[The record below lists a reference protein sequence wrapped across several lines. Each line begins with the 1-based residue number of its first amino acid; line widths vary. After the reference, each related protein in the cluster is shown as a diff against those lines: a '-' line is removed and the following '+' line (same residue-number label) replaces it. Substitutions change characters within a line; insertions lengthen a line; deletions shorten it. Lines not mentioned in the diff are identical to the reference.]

1 MDGRIVG
8 WSEISDCNYS
18 KSTCGANKE
27 VFEKFICTIFSWPP
41 LFLAWE
47 KPKLCL
53 LVLKLCLGWKF
64 LSVWDW
70 KQIRLQFDCCYRPIK
85 LTVNS
90 SLSDVLSNSRREKF
104 FSKKRVLYFPAFAFV
119 ILWRDVDICKNA
131 KSTTPAVKIKGY
143 SFNPV
148 ASLFPL
154 EVILIMAICGNLSTV
169 WQKSTCRQI

>member
-1 MDGRIVG
+1 MVWNLWLHLFKEHQIHLHNLFMATT
-8 WSEISDCNYS
+8 IS
-18 KSTCGANKE
+18 GLRKE
-27 VFEKFICTIFSWPP
+27 DKKK
-41 LFLAWE
+41 L

-53 LVLKLCLGWKF
+53 LILKLCLGWKF

-148 ASLFPL
+148 ASLSPTGSDNN
-154 EVILIMAICGNLSTV
+154 GNLSTV
-169 WQKSTCRQI
+169 WQKSTCQQI